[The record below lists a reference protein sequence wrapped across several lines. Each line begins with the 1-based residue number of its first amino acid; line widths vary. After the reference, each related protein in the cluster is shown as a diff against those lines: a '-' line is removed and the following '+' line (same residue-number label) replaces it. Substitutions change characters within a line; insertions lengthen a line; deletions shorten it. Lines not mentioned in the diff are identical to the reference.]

1 MKEKLYTIPV
11 NEAFQADSE
20 CPICLMKKTLEDNAI
35 DFTMGPSYMEDDV
48 RMETDKIGFCSHHI
62 KKLYNNQNRLGLALM
77 LKTHMDK
84 TIKDIEK
91 LSSGGGKLTSPSLF
105 KRKSES
111 SGVKAYVD
119 NLDNSCYICEKIN
132 NTFLRYIDTIFSL
145 YQNDDRFR
153 NKFKES
159 KGFCTSHY
167 GLLYQE
173 APNHFNADKT
183 EEFRKTLN
191 TVYVDNMKRVR
202 DDLEWFIDKFDYRY
216 VNEPWKNSK
225 DALQRSMVK
234 ANSVIHDSLL
244 TKPEE

>member
-11 NEAFQADSE
+11 NEAFHEDTE

-48 RMETDKIGFCSHHI
+48 RAETDKTGFCSRHI
-62 KKLYNNQNRLGLALM
+62 EKLYENQNRLGLALM

-91 LSSGGGKLTSPSLF
+91 LSSGNSKISSPSFF
-105 KRKSES
+105 KKRTET
-111 SGVKAYVD
+111 SGVKAYID
-119 NLDNSCYICEKIN
+119 HLDDSCYICEKIN
-132 NTFLRYIDTIFSL
+132 NTFDRYIDTIFSL
-145 YQNDDRFR
+145 YQNDADFR
-153 NKFKES
+153 NKFKQS

-173 APNHFNADKT
+173 APKHLNADKT
-183 EEFRKTLN
+183 EEFINSLN
-191 TVYVDNMKRVR
+191 TLYLENIKRVR

-225 DALQRSMVK
+225 DALPRTMVK
-234 ANSVIHDSLL
+234 TNSVMDKDALPKKNS
-244 TKPEE
+244 